1 MDIEQ
6 QVRQFIVENMKSELP
21 ANLTAD
27 YRLIDNGVLDSMAM
41 FEVIAFIENSYGIE
55 VEDADLSADNFE
67 TTRSIAALVS
77 RKSS

>member
-6 QVRQFIVENMKSELP
+6 QVRQFIVENMKSEL
-21 ANLTAD
+21 AVNLTAD

-41 FEVIAFIENSYGIE
+41 FEVIAFIEESYGIQI
-55 VEDADLSADNFE
+55 EDEDLEADNFE
-67 TTRSIAALVS
+67 TTRSIADLVA